1 MALSTDTRQELTQW
15 LRDQGLPAHA
25 SVPPTVSLPSVILVP
40 DSPYL
45 TPNRVGAQLSYQLAL
60 RIHCV
65 AAATDNAAGLAAVEA
80 LIDQTL
86 TALPTTVNV
95 ERVDPPQLDNL
106 GAQGA
111 AYVAEI
117 TTTLQVEKG

>member
-1 MALSTDTRQELTQW
+1 VALSTDTRQELTQW

-25 SVPPTVSLPSVILVP
+25 SVPATVSLPSVILVP
-40 DSPYL
+40 D
-45 TPNRVGAQLSYQLAL
+45 
-60 RIHCV
+60 
-65 AAATDNAAGLAAVEA
+65 
-80 LIDQTL
+80 IDQTL